1 MALTDYLGAIADAI
15 RSKDGSTEAIPAK
28 DFPQRI
34 LDIPSGGSG
43 GSSGSSGSGG
53 SGGSGDINLAFGRFT
68 PAQNTTTVT
77 VGHGLN
83 VIPNFAVVYV
93 TDDISTLSVAGLSIL
108 VADLS
113 VSNGYKHYET
123 RKEWGNI
130 KSIVSN
136 EQLFVYSATDVVFNL
151 NDAPFWSGKNYTW
164 ILGRIDA

>member
-34 LDIPSGGSG
+34 LNIPSGGSG
-43 GSSGSSGSGG
+43 GSSGSVGSGN
-53 SGGSGDINLAFGRFT
+53 INLAFGSFT

-77 VGHGLN
+77 VEHVLN

-93 TDDISTLSVAGLSIL
+93 KDDISTLSVAGLSIL

-113 VSNGYKHYET
+113 VANGYKHYET
-123 RKEWGNI
+123 RKEWSNI
-130 KSIVSN
+130 RAKASN

-151 NDAPFWSGKNYTW
+151 NDVPFWSGKNYAW
-164 ILGRIDA
+164 ILGRIDE